1 MRSHLLFLLLALS
14 ACQRNESPPPPAKA
28 PAASTPAPR
37 APAVPAVTA
46 SADAAKLERGRY
58 LVENVLACGS
68 CHTPRDWSR
77 YGGPASGPALSGACW
92 DDAAWEL
99 PGRVCA
105 PNITSDP
112 EHGIGRWTDE
122 ELMRALRE
130 GTGRDGKTLFPLMPF
145 LLYRELSD
153 ADAHAVIA
161 WLRQAPATP
170 RASARSVIP
179 DEVYAQYKDMAA
191 PMKTAVPEPA
201 ADDVSRGRYLATMAQ
216 CAACHAGM
224 DEAGT
229 PFVGG
234 RPLPTPHGPEVVSN
248 LTPHA
253 RGLGAVDEAAFVAR
267 FTAFKDLA
275 PASARAGQVNKL
287 TMPWGFFAGLAE
299 ADLKALYRYLRTVPA
314 VAPAAPSASGK

>member
-28 PAASTPAPR
+28 PAASAPAPR
-37 APAVPAVTA
+37 APAVPPVTA

-68 CHTPRDWSR
+68 CHTPRDWAR
-77 YGGPASGPALSGACW
+77 YGGPASGPSLSGACW
-92 DDAAWEL
+92 DDPAWEL

-122 ELMRALRE
+122 ELMRALRD

-153 ADAHAVIA
+153 ADAQAVIA
-161 WLRQAPATP
+161 WLRQAPAAP

-201 ADDVSRGRYLATMAQ
+201 ADDVSRGRYRPPWRSAPRVTRAWTRRARPSWEDVRCPRRTARKSFPISRRM
-216 CAACHAGM
+216 HA
-224 DEAGT
+224 DWAPWT
-229 PFVGG
+229 K
-234 RPLPTPHGPEVVSN
+234 RPSS
-248 LTPHA
+248 
-253 RGLGAVDEAAFVAR
+253 
-267 FTAFKDLA
+267 
-275 PASARAGQVNKL
+275 PASPPSRTGTRARAGGPVNKL

-314 VAPAAPSASGK
+314 VAPAAPTASGK